1 MLVLNW
7 MSKPAISV
15 ESGDSMADATKLL
28 KEKNIRFL
36 PVVERGKLVGV
47 ITDGDL
53 KRASASDATSLDI
66 HELFYLISKIKVKD
80 IMTKDPFVVTP
91 DLSIE
96 ETSKL
101 FLKNK
106 ISGAPVVDSGK
117 KIVGVITQSD
127 LFRILTTLTGVDRSG
142 MQLAFQVID
151 RPDSLKDITDI
162 IRHYNGRIMSI
173 LTSYEKTPEGFRN
186 VYIRAYQIDRTRLS
200 ELKKELHE
208 KFTMLYM
215 IDHARGEREIYSR

>member
-7 MSKPAISV
+7 MSKPAITV
-15 ESGDSMADATKLL
+15 ESADSMAEATKLL

-36 PVVERGKLVGV
+36 PVVERKKIVGV
-47 ITDGDL
+47 ITDRDL

-80 IMTKDPFVVTP
+80 IMTKDPFVVVP

-106 ISGAPVVDSGK
+106 ISGAPVVDSDD

-142 MQLAFQVID
+142 IQLAFQVID

-173 LTSYEKTPEGFRN
+173 LTSYEKTPDGFRN

-200 ELKKELHE
+200 ELIKELHE
-208 KFTMLYM
+208 NFTMLYM